1 MKASQRAVLRVRFA
15 FVAWAA
21 WEPGDN
27 SMSLLGRRAQ
37 MWAGSSAS
45 DYRLSVVKA
54 PCLNRSLS
62 LPFDAFCILVR
73 SFSRPTKLLCS
84 LLPVFDDFDVW
95 IGFLNDLCYGRSY
108 ISAPA

>member
-21 WEPGDN
+21 WERGDN
-27 SMSLLGRRAQ
+27 SMSSRRAQ
-37 MWAGSSAS
+37 MCARSSAS

-95 IGFLNDLCYGRSY
+95 IGLLNDLF
-108 ISAPA
+108 